1 MEIPSAG
8 IGLSQGVPTGMLLV
22 FWAGQTRPLPAKDR
36 VSPHLL
42 GQPEMSPA
50 VCSESPVRY
59 TGVCTGAEI
68 YVVRDVE
75 AAQHPSGGGL
85 RERQTRACQNAVFTA
100 QRR

>member
-22 FWAGQTRPLPAKDR
+22 FWAGQARPLPAIDH
-36 VSPHLL
+36 VSPHPL